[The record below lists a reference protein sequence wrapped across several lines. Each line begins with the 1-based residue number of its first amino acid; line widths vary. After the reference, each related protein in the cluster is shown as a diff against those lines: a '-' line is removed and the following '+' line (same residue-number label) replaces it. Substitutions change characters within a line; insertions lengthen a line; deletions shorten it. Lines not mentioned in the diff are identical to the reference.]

1 MRVKTFLLLLL
12 ISLSFLGCE
21 TTEKNPS
28 VSQVIKDH
36 KEGIKEFGSQ
46 EIVVAK
52 VGDKEILR
60 SRLYQEL
67 ERSAK
72 QADVDFDRNFIRF
85 FAKQV
90 LDELINE
97 TIFLELFEKHEIE
110 SNKNY
115 VDEIVKQLY
124 DDFQAQNTLD
134 DFLDGQGYSLDGYIK
149 SLHYETQVQRL
160 FDRVYK
166 YETSDFSQEAFIK
179 YNKEYPPKQLQAIQ
193 VVFKID
199 SWGNYEEQREIAL
212 QRAKDVI
219 KKAKEGIDFQ
229 QLAKDYSDEQV
240 GNPIGF
246 LDWFGY
252 GQMVDNFE
260 RTAFDLGVNNVSE
273 PIETQYG
280 FHVIKIV
287 NEQPEN
293 IDPKE
298 YRQRF
303 IAHQRE
309 QHIHKTAEKFR
320 NEADVEIF
328 EDKIYY

>member
-1 MRVKTFLLLLL
+1 MRIKSFLLL
-12 ISLSFLGCE
+12 ISLIFLGCE
-21 TTEKNPS
+21 TTEKSQS
-28 VSQVIKDH
+28 VSQVIKDQNE
-36 KEGIKEFGSQ
+36 KIRDFGS
-46 EIVVAK
+46 EEVIVARVN
-52 VGDKEILR
+52 GKEILR
-60 SRLYQEL
+60 TRLYQEL

-72 QADVDFDRNFIRF
+72 QANVDFDRNFIRF

-97 TIFLELFEKHEIE
+97 AIFLELFEKHKIE

-134 DFLDGQGYSLDGYIK
+134 DFLAGQGYTLEGYLK

-166 YETSDFSQEAFIK
+166 YDTSDFSQEAFIK
-179 YNKEYPPKQLQAIQ
+179 YNKEYPPKQLQVIQ
-193 VVFKID
+193 IVFKID
-199 SWGNYEEQREIAL
+199 SWGDYEKQRELAL
-212 QRAKDVI
+212 LRANDVI
-219 KKAKEGIDFQ
+219 QKAKNGADFQ
-229 QLAKDYSDEQV
+229 QLAKDYSDEQI

-252 GQMVDNFE
+252 GKMVDNYE
-260 RTAFDLGVNNVSE
+260 ETAFTLGVNNISE

-280 FHVIKIV
+280 FHVIKII

-309 QHIHKTAEKFR
+309 QHIRKTAEKFR
-320 NEADVEIF
+320 NEAKVEIF

>member
-1 MRVKTFLLLLL
+1 M
-12 ISLSFLGCE
+12 SLNFWSCE
-21 TTEKNPS
+21 TENTQS
-28 VSQVIKDH
+28 VSQVVKNH
-36 KEGIKEFGSQ
+36 KEAIKEFGNQ
-46 EIVVAK
+46 DFVVAK
-52 VGDKEILR
+52 VNEKEILR

-72 QADVDFDRNFIRF
+72 QAKVDFDRNFVRF

-90 LDELINE
+90 LEELINE
-97 TIFLELFEKHEIE
+97 TIFLELFEKHEIK
-110 SNKNY
+110 SNENY
-115 VDEIVKQLY
+115 VNEIVKQLY

-134 DFLDGQGYSLDGYIK
+134 DFLDQQGYSLEGYIN
-149 SLHYETQVQRL
+149 SLHYETKVQRL

-193 VVFKID
+193 IVFKID
-199 SWGNYEEQREIAL
+199 SWGDYKEQRELAL

-219 KKAKEGIDFQ
+219 QKAKEGVDFQ
-229 QLAKDYSDEQV
+229 KLAKDYSDEQV

-260 RTAFDLGVNNVSE
+260 KTAFSLEVGSVSE

-287 NEQPEN
+287 NAQPEN

-320 NEADVEIF
+320 NKANVEIF
-328 EDKIYY
+328 EEQIYY